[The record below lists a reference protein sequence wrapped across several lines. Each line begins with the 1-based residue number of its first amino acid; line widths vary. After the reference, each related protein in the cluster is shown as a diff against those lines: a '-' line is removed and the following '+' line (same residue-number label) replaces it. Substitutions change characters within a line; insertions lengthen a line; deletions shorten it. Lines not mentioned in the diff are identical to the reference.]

1 MPALPTFTEL
11 LAGLPPLATTLAHAH
26 AYHGHSAYNDTVDPE
41 SLAEHMHRV
50 MLYFGQ
56 LAQAHGLDAVADT
69 LAQEATAG
77 AVPAAEQ
84 ARVAG
89 LAKRLLV
96 QAVWHHDFGK
106 VNAAYQAHIQN
117 PGRPEFLAVK
127 HDFSSHHA
135 LISTYLFVVR
145 ELHTILVQEPD
156 TTQEALA
163 ATLLALAYPV
173 ERHHSPRLGDDLAQG
188 NTSLQGPAQALQA
201 YLALFGSKISPGDQ
215 QFIHELIGKRV
226 DDPTHNGHAE
236 TLAPLTQP
244 RRPAFALYALVRLT
258 FSLLTAADYY
268 GTAHYYNGWDDARP
282 YDDFG
287 LITGTLRE
295 KIIRNAR
302 TLQGYNR
309 QVTEYLAE
317 YLAQDPTQ
325 AAWQVPSAGNL
336 NKLRSRMAAEVIAN
350 VRQHAHERLFYLH
363 APTGGGKTN
372 LSMLAAAELLAAN
385 PELTKIYYVFPFTTL
400 ITQTAQ
406 ALRDTLGLS
415 ADEVVQLHSR
425 ADYARK
431 DYPGN
436 PEPDARY
443 GRDHRTQLDNLFVN
457 FPVCLLTHVRFVDVL
472 KTSRKEANYLLHR
485 LANSIVILD
494 ELQSY
499 DPRHWDKLAWLFEEY
514 ARTFNIRF
522 VLMSATLPRLSAL
535 KLGGADYVR
544 VPFQELLPEARQRF
558 FLNPN
563 FGQRVRFDFSLETE
577 LPTPDRKD
585 AEARQ
590 AYLRQLA
597 GQVLARSE
605 AWANEHDGRV
615 RTVIE
620 FIFKKTATEFHALAG
635 ELLPG
640 YTLLVLSGTILEPR
654 RRAIIYFL
662 KNQPAACPKVLLITT
677 QVVEAG
683 VDIDMDLGF
692 KDRSLLDSEE
702 QLAGRVN
709 RNATK
714 HGSVL
719 YLFRLDS
726 AKLLYGKDRRYGVQ
740 ESREFRQEAADI
752 LANKDFGRL
761 YGKVMK
767 GIDSWNAKAGG
778 VNLSTY
784 QEQCRRLNFPAV
796 DENLKLIDQ
805 ETQTVFIPCEIGV
818 YSEIYAQGTW
828 RTPQEED
835 FATTEKWAQFLANNR
850 LLTQAQQDFLLQN
863 GIDTSKGTLHGRD
876 VLALYER
883 LTDPKG
889 KDRDERLKSKLNQK
903 QLQGVLA
910 LFSISLFAQSSE
922 VRQLVGGHRAYE
934 KLFFLVLVEK
944 DMEEIY
950 TKEGG
955 FLVEQLQF
963 EEGTLLF

>member
-1 MPALPTFTEL
+1 MGQPLPTFDNLLNDLPEL
-11 LAGLPPLATTLAHAH
+11 HKQLRQADAYLAHTPREEGGQAETLAQH
-26 AYHGHSAYNDTVDPE
+26 
-41 SLAEHMHRV
+41 LARV
-50 MLYFGQ
+50 LLYFRK
-56 LAQAHGLDAVADT
+56 LTTAHGLDAVADE
-69 LAQEATAG
+69 LALAATPVELPEA
-77 AVPAAEQ
+77 ERL
-84 ARVAG
+84 RVASEI
-89 LAKRLLV
+89 KRLV
-96 QAVWHHDFGK
+96 VWAVWQHDAGK
-106 VNAAYQAHIQN
+106 VNEQFQQLRMNNPQHPPEPTVAHDYKHHHSLPGAYIYVIE
-117 PGRPEFLAVK
+117 G
-127 HDFSSHHA
+127 
-135 LISTYLFVVR
+135 
-145 ELHTILVQEPD
+145 LHTLRNRETGKPFSV
-156 TTQEALA
+156 LA
-163 ATLLALAYPV
+163 ATLLALSYAI
-173 ERHHSPRLGDDLAQG
+173 ERHHSPHLGDDLLAHTSFQG
-188 NTSLQGPAQALQA
+188 RAIPLAGYLPRYQLSLDAQALSQWHMLMGKGYQA
-201 YLALFGSKISPGDQ
+201 VAEKN
-215 QFIHELIGKRV
+215 ERIGKA
-226 DDPTHNGHAE
+226 DD
-236 TLAPLTQP
+236 
-244 RRPAFALYALVRLT
+244 FALYALVRLT

-268 GTAHYYNGWDDARP
+268 GTAHYYNDWSDAQP

-287 LITGTLRE
+287 LITGRLRE
-295 KIIRNAR
+295 KIIQNAR
-302 TLQGYNR
+302 TLQSYNR
-309 QVTEYLAE
+309 QVTEHLAE
-317 YLAQDPTQ
+317 QLAEDPTQ
-325 AAWQVPSAGNL
+325 GAWQVPSASNL
-336 NKLRSRMAAEVIAN
+336 NKLRSRMAAEVMAN

-415 ADEVVQLHSR
+415 ADEVVQMHSR

-431 DYPGN
+431 DYPGD

-443 GRDHRTQLDNLFVN
+443 GREHRTQLDNLFVN

-535 KLGGADYVR
+535 KLGEADYVR

-577 LPTPDRKD
+577 LTTPDRKD

-590 AYLRQLA
+590 TYLRQLA
-597 GQVLARSE
+597 GQVLVRSE
-605 AWANEHDGRV
+605 NWADEHEGRV

-620 FIFKKTATEFHALAG
+620 FIFKKTATDFHTLAG

-640 YTLLVLSGTILEPR
+640 YILLVLSGTILEPR

-726 AKLLYGKDRRYGVQ
+726 AKLLYGHDKRYGVQ
-740 ESREFRQEAADI
+740 ESREFRQEAARI
-752 LANKDFGRL
+752 LASKDFDCL
-761 YGKVMK
+761 YLEVMQ

-784 QEQCRRLNFPAV
+784 KEQCRRLNFPAV

-805 ETQTVFIPCEIGV
+805 ETGTLFIPCLMGRYPDIWVAGEWRQPGSLDFS
-818 YSEIYAQGTW
+818 SEQEWIDFQAKNWLLTPAQ
-828 RTPQEED
+828 Q
-835 FATTEKWAQFLANNR
+835 QFLQSHHVGFTEGY
-850 LLTQAQQDFLLQN
+850 LSGQT
-863 GIDTSKGTLHGRD
+863 
-876 VLALYER
+876 VLNLFVSFIKK
-883 LTDPKG
+883 PG
-889 KDRDERLKSKLNQK
+889 KDRGEMQENRLNKK
-903 QLQGVLA
+903 QLQGILT
-910 LFSISLFAQSSE
+910 LFTCSLFAQSKDLQRIQTSIHARDCYGMWALDPHDWRE
-922 VRQLVGGHRAYE
+922 VYDPESGIRSD
-934 KLFFLVLVEK
+934 KLAVDEFTVFL
-944 DMEEIY
+944 
-950 TKEGG
+950 
-955 FLVEQLQF
+955 
-963 EEGTLLF
+963 

>member
-1 MPALPTFTEL
+1 MLSLPTFAEL
-11 LAGLPPLATTLAHAH
+11 LAELPPLVATLRDAH
-26 AYHGHSAYNDTVDPE
+26 AYHGHSAYNDTVAPE

-69 LAQEATAG
+69 LACEAVAGTVPTA
-77 AVPAAEQ
+77 EHD
-84 ARVAG
+84 RVAG
-89 LAKRLLV
+89 HVKRLLV

-106 VNAAYQAHIQN
+106 VNAAYQEHIQN
-117 PGRPEFLAVK
+117 PARPEFAPVR
-127 HDFSSHHA
+127 HSFSSHHA
-135 LISTYLFVVR
+135 VISTYLFVVR
-145 ELHTILVQEPD
+145 ELDAILNREPEA
-156 TTQEALA
+156 TQETLA
-163 ATLLALAYPV
+163 AALLAIAYPV
-173 ERHHSPRLGDDLAQG
+173 ERHHAPRLGDDLAQG

-201 YLALFGSKISPGDQ
+201 YLTLFGTSLSPGDQ
-215 QFIHELIGKRV
+215 QFVHDLMG
-226 DDPTHNGHAE
+226 NGHAE
-236 TLAPLTQP
+236 TLASLTTAQ
-244 RRPAFALYALVRLT
+244 RPAFALYALVRLG

-268 GTAHYYNGWDDARP
+268 GTAHYYHSWDDAQP

-287 LITGTLRE
+287 LLTGELRE
-295 KIIRNAR
+295 RVIRNAR
-302 TLQGYNR
+302 TLQPYNDD
-309 QVTEYLAE
+309 VTRNLDHW
-317 YLAQDPTQ
+317 LAQDPQQPQWQ
-325 AAWQVPSAGNL
+325 APSQKNL
-336 NKLRSRMAAEVIAN
+336 NDLRSRMAAEVVAN

-406 ALRDTLGLS
+406 ALRDTLGLT

-431 DYPGN
+431 EYANN

-443 GRDHRTQLDNLFVN
+443 GREHRTQLDNLFVN
-457 FPVCLLTHVRFVDVL
+457 FPMCLLTHVRFVDVL

-485 LANSIVILD
+485 LANSVVVLD

-522 VLMSATLPRLSAL
+522 VLMSATLPRLDELAH
-535 KLGGADYVR
+535 VR
-544 VPFQELLPEARQRF
+544 VPFRELLPEARARY

-590 AYLRQLA
+590 EFLTALA
-597 GQVLARSE
+597 GQVKARSE
-605 AWANEHDGRV
+605 AWAAENGGRV

-620 FIFKKTATEFHALAG
+620 FIFKKTATAFYAEAQKAL
-635 ELLPG
+635 PD
-640 YTLLVLSGTILEPR
+640 YTLLVLSGSILEPR
-654 RRAIIYFL
+654 RRAIIHFL
-662 KNQPAACPKVLLITT
+662 KNPPAECPKVLLITT

-714 HGSVL
+714 TGSVL

-726 AKLLYGKDRRYGVQ
+726 AKLLYGHDRRYGVQ
-740 ESREFRQEAADI
+740 ESAAFRPLAEEI
-752 LANKDFGRL
+752 LNTKDFDRL
-761 YGKVMK
+761 YCEVMRQ
-767 GIDSWNAKAGG
+767 IDAWNAKAGG

-784 QEQCRRLNFPAV
+784 QNYCRRLNFPAV
-796 DENLKLIDQ
+796 DRELQLIEQ
-805 ETQTVFIPCEIGV
+805 ETQTVFVPCEIGV
-818 YSEIYAQGTW
+818 YPTIFAGGEWKQPALADFSSEAH
-828 RTPQEED
+828 
-835 FATTEKWAQFLANNR
+835 FAAFKNKNR
-850 LLTQAQQDFLLQN
+850 LLTDAQLQFLAGQN
-863 GIDTSKGTLHGRD
+863 VNIKNGKLSGAAVFDLFTGLIKNQGNTRGEKNTQ
-876 VLALYER
+876 R
-883 LTDPKG
+883 LN
-889 KDRDERLKSKLNQK
+889 LK
-903 QLQGVLA
+903 QLQGILA
-910 LFSISLFAQSSE
+910 LFTFSLFAQSREMRLLQNDINAQE
-922 VRQLVGGHRAYE
+922 VYGFWLLDRNDWRKIYDEESGIRTDALTAEEFSV
-934 KLFFLVLVEK
+934 FL
-944 DMEEIY
+944 
-950 TKEGG
+950 
-955 FLVEQLQF
+955 
-963 EEGTLLF
+963 